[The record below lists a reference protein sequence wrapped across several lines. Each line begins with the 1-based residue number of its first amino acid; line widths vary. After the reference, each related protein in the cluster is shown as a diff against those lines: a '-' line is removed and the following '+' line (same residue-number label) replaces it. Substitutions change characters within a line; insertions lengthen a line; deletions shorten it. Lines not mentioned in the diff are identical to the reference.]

1 MSESLLS
8 WLGINSWVPL
18 AGGISILLVTI
29 ALSWLV
35 NRIFNRYIR
44 KSSGDVVSTTNYKFL
59 RRALTTLIYVVGISL
74 AALQAIPGLRD
85 LAQSFLAGA
94 GILALAV
101 GFASQE
107 ALSNI
112 VAGVFIVTFKPY
124 RVHDR
129 IIVKDLEGIVEDITL
144 RHTIIRNLENRR
156 IVIPNSIMSREV
168 VINSD
173 LEDRMICKWV
183 EVSISYESSIDR
195 AREIMQEEVMK
206 HPLWADHRN
215 EAEKLAGALPV
226 MVHVIDLGDY
236 AITLRAWAW
245 ARNQADAMILG
256 YELLE
261 TFKKRFDEE
270 GIEIPYPIQTIVK
283 KTEEKPEVRGER

>member
-1 MSESLLS
+1 MDMNESFLS

-18 AGGISILLVTI
+18 AGGVSILLITV

-35 NRIFNRYIR
+35 NRIFKRYIR
-44 KSSGDVVSTTNYKFL
+44 KSADDVISTTNYKFL
-59 RRALTTLIYVVGISL
+59 RRAFTSLIYIVGISL
-74 AALQAIPGLRD
+74 AALQALPGLRD

-129 IIVKDLEGIVEDITL
+129 IIVKNDLEGIVEDITL

-156 IVIPNSIMSREV
+156 IIIPNAIMSREV

-183 EVSISYESSIDR
+183 EISISYESSIDR
-195 AREIMQEEVMK
+195 AREIMQEETMK
-206 HPLWADHRN
+206 HPLWADRRK
-215 EAEKLAGALPV
+215 EAEKLAGAIPV
-226 MVHVIDLGDY
+226 MVHVIGLDDY
-236 AITLRAWAW
+236 AVRLRTWAW

-256 YELLE
+256 FELLE
-261 TFKKRFDEE
+261 NIKKRFEKE

-283 KTEEKPEVRGER
+283 KTE

>member
-1 MSESLLS
+1 MYESLLS
-8 WLGINSWVPL
+8 WLGINSFEPL
-18 AGGISILLVTI
+18 ITGISILGYTI
-29 ALSWLV
+29 VLSWLV
-35 NRIFNRYIR
+35 NRIFKRYIK

-59 RRALTTLIYVVGISL
+59 RRALTTLIYVVGFSL
-74 AALQAIPGLRD
+74 AALKALPGLGQ

-112 VAGVFIVTFKPY
+112 VAGVFIVTFKPF

-129 IIVKDLEGIVEDITL
+129 IIVRNDLEGTVEDITL

-270 GIEIPYPIQTIVK
+270 GIEIPYPIQRIVK
-283 KTEEKPEVRGER
+283 KPEVRGER

>member
-1 MSESLLS
+1 MNESFLS

-18 AGGISILLVTI
+18 AGGVSILLITV

-35 NRIFNRYIR
+35 NRIFKRYIR
-44 KSSGDVVSTTNYKFL
+44 KSADDVISTTNYKFL
-59 RRALTTLIYVVGISL
+59 RRAFTSLIYIVGISL
-74 AALQAIPGLRD
+74 AALQALPGLRD

-129 IIVKDLEGIVEDITL
+129 IIVKNDLEGIVEDITL

-156 IVIPNSIMSREV
+156 IIIPNAIMSREV

-183 EVSISYESSIDR
+183 EISISYESSIDR
-195 AREIMQEEVMK
+195 AREIMQEETMK
-206 HPLWADHRN
+206 HPLWADRRK
-215 EAEKLAGALPV
+215 EAEKLAGAIPV
-226 MVHVIDLGDY
+226 MVHVIGLDDY
-236 AITLRAWAW
+236 AVRLRTWAW

-256 YELLE
+256 FELLE
-261 TFKKRFDEE
+261 NIKKRFEKE

-283 KTEEKPEVRGER
+283 KTE